1 MKIVC
6 ENCINLQS
14 ELSRVTS
21 KLDRY
26 ETFTTGHIIKKR
38 VIALHHYKDTFEKK
52 TNYTL
57 LKPET
62 AVKHFAEGYDTVD
75 Y

>member
-1 MKIVC
+1 MGIVC

-14 ELSRVTS
+14 KLSRVTS

-26 ETFTTGHIIKKR
+26 ETFTMENIIKKR
-38 VIALHHYKDTFEKK
+38 VIALQHYKDYFEKK
-52 TNYTL
+52 SNSTL

-62 AVKHFAEGYDTVD
+62 TGTTVAEGYDTVD
-75 Y
+75 